1 MFETVLRR
9 EGVGEG
15 GLHGDTL
22 KWKLSSAPAPSPAPS
37 PGNAVKS
44 TVKII
49 NFRFADCSDC
59 KSFDH
64 QAAKYPFISCSPSP
78 PLSHSRVSLWLES
91 KS

>member
-1 MFETVLRR
+1 M
-9 EGVGEG
+9 
-15 GLHGDTL
+15 HGDTL
-22 KWKLSSAPAPSPAPS
+22 KWKLSSAPAPAPAASPE
-37 PGNAVKS
+37 NAVKS

-64 QAAKYPFISCSPSP
+64 QAAKYPFISCSP
-78 PLSHSRVSLWLES
+78 LSLSRSLTLSLWLES